1 MSSLRRL
8 PETGIF
14 CIQQQRSTGTQ
25 GICIRQQRSTGTGD
39 VFIQQQRNTG
49 AGDVFIQQQ
58 RNTDTK
64 STSGKRRNNWLATAI
79 LIVILGFIIAGPEV
93 FHTYQTNKIAKT
105 LTLSEPVTPTKV
117 KPSKGFTVSTENG
130 DFTVTFSS
138 RGTDNDSTFETPE
151 GYEILTVKYHVT
163 VPQKALDTF
172 PGQADENHLY
182 THWDSDRISPYCVT
196 KDDSYLKP
204 ISNYD
209 LSRVKHL
216 EYSELEDNGTTDNI
230 DSQNGTLSFLIK
242 KNDFKGLLINELD
255 PDTEVLAN
263 SYLVIGIPKQKK

>member
-1 MSSLRRL
+1 M
-8 PETGIF
+8 
-14 CIQQQRSTGTQ
+14 
-25 GICIRQQRSTGTGD
+25 
-39 VFIQQQRNTG
+39 
-49 AGDVFIQQQ
+49 QQQ
-58 RNTDTK
+58 RNTDTTK
-64 STSGKRRNNWLATAI
+64 DSADGIPPGNCHQKHFRQTPQQLAHNSHFDRYSRIHHRRAGGIPYLPDQQNSQNSDSVRAGHPDESQAFQGLYGFYGKRKFYGYIFLPQYR
-79 LIVILGFIIAGPEV
+79 
-93 FHTYQTNKIAKT
+93 Y
-105 LTLSEPVTPTKV
+105 
-117 KPSKGFTVSTENG
+117 
-130 DFTVTFSS
+130 
-138 RGTDNDSTFETPE
+138 DSTFETPE